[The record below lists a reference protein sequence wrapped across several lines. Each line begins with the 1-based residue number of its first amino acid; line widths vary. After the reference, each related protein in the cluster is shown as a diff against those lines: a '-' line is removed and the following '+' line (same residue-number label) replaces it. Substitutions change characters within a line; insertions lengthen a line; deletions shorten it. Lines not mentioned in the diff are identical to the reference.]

1 MIFIFMTLANFSG
14 NFIMRFAVLLIQET
28 QVSSG
33 NELIIILLATIIV
46 FLKFIILHWL
56 FNKFPR
62 DYDQHT
68 LAIWIFAIL
77 PTVGYKLYIQNEFSD
92 ISNVLYPNMNFVLD
106 LMGNVIL
113 AGFITDSVLQKA
125 GRLENERIRNRQ
137 ASHAGHAKNLPRPVM
152 DKASDLQTND
162 KPAHLT
168 DTLSHL
174 RVLEDQKDNKASNT
188 VSAVDD
194 EIFYKLALEECDN
207 DEKVAKTWAKALTIC
222 KGNVHEAKWEY
233 VTLRVKYLSEKERL

>member
-1 MIFIFMTLANFSG
+1 MTLANFIG
-14 NFIMRFAVLLIQET
+14 NFIMRFAGLLFQET
-28 QVSSG
+28 QVSTG

-46 FLKFIILHWL
+46 FIKFIILYWF

-77 PTVGYKLYIQNEFSD
+77 PTVGYKLYVQNEFSD
-92 ISNVLYPNMNFVLD
+92 ISNVIYPNMNFVLD
-106 LMGNVIL
+106 LMGNAIL
-113 AGFITDSVLQKA
+113 AGFMTDSVLRKA
-125 GRLENERIRNRQ
+125 GRLENERIRKRL
-137 ASHAGHAKNLPRPVM
+137 APHAEQTKNLARPII
-152 DKASDLQTND
+152 DKATDFQAND

-168 DTLSHL
+168 NSLSHL
-174 RVLEDQKDNKASNT
+174 RVSEDQTENKVSNN

-194 EIFYKLALEECDN
+194 EVFYKLALEECDN
-207 DEKVAKTWAKALTIC
+207 GEKVAKTWAKALTIC

-233 VTLRVKYLSEKERL
+233 VNLRVKNLSDKERL